1 MHPYHLPTNALCCLH
16 TDWGLSISS
25 TTFQTF
31 PTFGGPTVSA
41 PLNLSSIFNTPIPTT
56 RPVPTATYT
65 YPQELPAKLVKK
77 ISDLEFIEM
86 AELVPDSW
94 RVEEI
99 DYQCC
104 STHNPRT
111 PRRGPV
117 TNILL
122 WLECYSSL
130 VAVLSAKYPS
140 KIGHFMAYQKTI
152 IKAQRTFVGEG
163 WVAYDSCFRRK
174 AANTKNLDWG
184 EVDLNLYNETF
195 VGRAKVLQRC
205 TTCLSKLHTT
215 AECNLMAP
223 SRPASLIGS
232 SSGWRPGERK
242 SVPICLLYNDRD
254 GNRCTYAPNCK
265 YGHTCSGCQ
274 GRHPYSKCPNR
285 RPHPYSPR
293 NHSDGARQRKK

>member
-41 PLNLSSIFNTPIPTT
+41 PLNLSSIFNTPIHTT
-56 RPVPTATYT
+56 HPVPTATYT

-94 RVEEI
+94 RAEEI

-163 WVAYDSCFRRK
+163 WVAYDSCFRRN

-205 TTCLSKLHTT
+205 TTCLSELHTT

-232 SSGWRPGERK
+232 SSGWRPGEEVR
-242 SVPICLLYNDRD
+242 
-254 GNRCTYAPNCK
+254 PNL
-265 YGHTCSGCQ
+265 
-274 GRHPYSKCPNR
+274 P
-285 RPHPYSPR
+285 
-293 NHSDGARQRKK
+293 AL